1 MGSMQAFLL
10 SYRKLLKFQLKA
22 TRTLYLGGLVADQ
35 ILKAERQPLNESHI
49 LVQDVLPAVRPA
61 REDILRAV
69 HDGGEA
75 GAGRPGQ
82 VHHGS

>member
-10 SYRKLLKFQLKA
+10 SYTKTLKFQLKA
-22 TRTLYLGGLVADQ
+22 ARTLYLGRLVADQ
-35 ILKAERQPLNESHI
+35 ILKAERQPLNKSHI
-49 LVQDVLPAVRPA
+49 LVLDVLPAVRSA
-61 REDILRAV
+61 REEVFRAV

-82 VHHGS
+82 VHHGG